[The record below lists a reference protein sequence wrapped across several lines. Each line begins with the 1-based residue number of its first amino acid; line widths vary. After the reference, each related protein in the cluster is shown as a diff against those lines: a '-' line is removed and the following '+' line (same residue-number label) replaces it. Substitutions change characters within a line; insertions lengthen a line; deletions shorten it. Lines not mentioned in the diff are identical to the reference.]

1 MMALHISTHG
11 LSIPNEIAAAYLID
25 TLHRAARL
33 EQARRDATITLPR
46 ADYSEM
52 PAHVDGTAMK
62 RGRK

>member
-1 MMALHISTHG
+1 MHISTPG

-46 ADYSEM
+46 ADYAEM
-52 PAHVDGTAMK
+52 PAHIADAAMK
-62 RGRK
+62 RGRV

>member
-1 MMALHISTHG
+1 MHISTHG

-46 ADYSEM
+46 ADYAEM
-52 PAHVDGTAMK
+52 PGISLRTP
-62 RGRK
+62 